1 MELRPYWFQGVSQS
15 SAGTGRNLAR
25 LLFREGQRDRPDAV
39 IVADDNLL
47 EPITLGIRDAKM
59 RVPRDVLVLSHCN
72 FPWPTRSAVP
82 VIRLG
87 WNTRGILELALDVLT
102 RTRGSATTV
111 ESSVDAVFEDEL

>member
-1 MELRPYWFQGVSQS
+1 MSQS